1 MMRPEFYPQETHFML
16 QAMRGKAAGIVV
28 KFLFSILVL
37 AFAVWGIGDYSFL
50 RRADPTAVRIGDVKV
65 PASQLDQQYRTE
77 IDRLRRTLGQIDP
90 ETARQFGLMDQ
101 VIQRIVYRT

>member
-1 MMRPEFYPQETHFML
+1 ML
-16 QAMRGKAAGIVV
+16 QAMRSKAAGIVV

-50 RRADPTAVRIGDVKV
+50 RKSDPTAVEIGNVKV

-77 IDRLRRTLGQIDP
+77 LDRLRRTLGQIDP

-101 VIQRIVYRT
+101 VIQRSTSCGKPSIASDMRE